1 MSTTKLRLALTLTS
15 IRRRFPDDGFFN
27 LLTQSGDF
35 LHSQRGEFIVTQ
47 DEVNAPDF
55 VEANSLFL
63 AQDGNFLLTE
73 GGRFLS
79 LEQDFD
85 ATGNS
90 LETQDANAIITQDGR
105 GLITERAR

>member
-1 MSTTKLRLALTLTS
+1 MSATKLRLALHLSS
-15 IRRRFPDDGFFN
+15 IRRRFPDDGFFS
-27 LLTQSGDF
+27 LLAQNGDF
-35 LHSQRGEFIVTQ
+35 IITQRGEFVVTQ

-55 VEANSLFL
+55 IEANSLFL
-63 AQDGNFLLTE
+63 TQDGNFLLSE
-73 GGRFLS
+73 GGRFIS

-90 LETQDANAIITQDGR
+90 LETQDANAIVTQDGR